1 MDKII
6 VVVFQAEQQAYEGSR
21 ALHELH
27 RDGSITLFADA
38 VIGKGDSGTVSV
50 RQKPEV
56 GFEGT
61 LYGFLTGSIIGL
73 LGGPVGVALGA
84 GTGTIVGTAL
94 DAARAGVG
102 DDFLH
107 EVSEY
112 LVPKT
117 AAVIAEVDE
126 EWQIPLDSRMEAIGG
141 RVFRRSRIDIEDA
154 WYEREMTAIRAEL
167 DALEAERQKASAE
180 RKAKLDA
187 KIEGAKRRLRDTEH
201 KVEVRIASLKREGEA
216 KVESLK
222 KQMEGASQERK
233 AKLEQRLAEVRA
245 DHNERA
251 AKLQKAWE
259 LAKSAL
265 TV

>member
-1 MDKII
+1 MDRVI
-6 VVVFQAEQQAYEGSR
+6 VVVFQSEQQAYEGSR
-21 ALHELH
+21 ALHELQ
-27 RDGSITLFADA
+27 RDGSITLYADA
-38 VIGKGDSGTVSV
+38 VIAKGESGTVSV
-50 RQKPEV
+50 RRRPEV

-94 DAARAGVG
+94 DAARSGVG
-102 DDFLH
+102 DDFLQ

-126 EWQIPLDSRMEAIGG
+126 EWQIPLDSRMETIGG
-141 RVFRRSRIDIEDA
+141 RVFRRSRIDVEDT
-154 WYEREMTAIRAEL
+154 WYEREMAALRAEL
-167 DALEAERQKASAE
+167 DALEAEREKASTE

-187 KIEGAKRRLRDTEH
+187 KVESAKRRLRDTEH
-201 KVEVRIASLKREGEA
+201 KVEVRIASLQREGEA
-216 KVESLK
+216 KAESLK
-222 KQMEGASQERK
+222 KQMEIASQERK
-233 AKLEQRLAEVRA
+233 AKLERRLTEVQA
-245 DHNERA
+245 DYKERS

-259 LAKSAL
+259 LTKSAL

>member
-1 MDKII
+1 MDKVI
-6 VVVFQAEQQAYEGSR
+6 VVVFQSEQQAYEGSR

-38 VIGKGDSGTVSV
+38 VIAKGDSGAVSV
-50 RQKPEV
+50 RQKAEA

-73 LGGPVGVALGA
+73 LGGPVGLALGA
-84 GTGTIVGTAL
+84 GTGSIVGTAL

-117 AAVIAEVDE
+117 AGVVAEVDE
-126 EWQIPLDSRMEAIGG
+126 EWEIPLDSRMEAIGG

-154 WYEREMTAIRAEL
+154 WYERQMAALRAEI
-167 DALEAERQKASAE
+167 DELEAERKKASAE

-187 KIEGAKRRLRDTEH
+187 KIESAKRRLRETEQ
-201 KVEVRIASLKREGEA
+201 KAEVRIASLKRESEA
-216 KVESLK
+216 KIESLK
-222 KQMEGASQERK
+222 KQMETASQERK
-233 AKLEQRLAEVRA
+233 AKLERRLAEVRA
-245 DHNERA
+245 DYKERT

-259 LAKSAL
+259 LTKSAL